1 MGKLRDIKGYV
12 KVILK
17 KLRGIKVHLVRLDG
31 NWNEWDFSK
40 LVKILRK
47 WADRNL
53 KVIHNSSDKG
63 QKHENLSQ
71 KMIPKPVS
79 VYFIKYLGIDQ
90 RMLILSKNY
99 ALIVLGKM
107 QGVLSLVVAKCFLIA
122 KVNIAH

>member
-17 KLRGIKVHLVRLDG
+17 KLLGIKVHLVILDG

-63 QKHENLSQ
+63 QKHENLRQ

-99 ALIVLGKM
+99 ALTVL
-107 QGVLSLVVAKCFLIA
+107 
-122 KVNIAH
+122 

>member
-17 KLRGIKVHLVRLDG
+17 KLLGIKVHLVRLDG
-31 NWNEWDFSK
+31 NWNEREFSK

-53 KVIHNSSDKG
+53 KVIHNSSDKV
-63 QKHENLSQ
+63 QKHENLRQ
-71 KMIPKPVS
+71 KMIPKSVS

-99 ALIVLGKM
+99 ALTVLGKT
-107 QGVLSLVVAKCFLIA
+107 QGVLSLIVAKCFLIA